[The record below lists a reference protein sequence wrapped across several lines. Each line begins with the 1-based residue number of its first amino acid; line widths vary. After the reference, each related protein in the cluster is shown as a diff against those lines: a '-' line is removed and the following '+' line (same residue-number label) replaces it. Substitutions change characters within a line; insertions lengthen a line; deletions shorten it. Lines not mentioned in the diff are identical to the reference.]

1 MKISELTD
9 FHPYDTRLA
18 LPVKDLLTAYEEQGI
33 PPRSMC
39 GPDAF
44 IALLAGVAALRR
56 TPGIPGPGESGEAYF
71 TTLPLCRDEQSRAAC
86 RAHLEKVFGI
96 TDRQSMLNFCMQEI
110 MCNSQYLDFEGFW
123 EGRPPFALDELQEDA
138 RRFFTVARDFSAQFY
153 EIVGHRGYLAWDI
166 GECVG
171 HLRAG
176 YACGLISREELY
188 DLSEH
193 WITQAQIFRSWPEYA
208 ASLVCGQMY
217 WDFRHGSKLPVL
229 EEGQELWMRL
239 VRNLLDNDSAWGSGL
254 WHVPPRRKAFLLWP
268 PEFKQYLTRWDGP
281 VGCFATDE
289 ITVMG
294 KPVGWC
300 YREEPDD
307 GVPDSG
313 WRFFS
318 GEEPEGYT
326 DDPSNTEICELNCIC
341 NYDPDVMPLLAAPY
355 GSAFARGKNGK
366 FEKAAF
372 PRLD

>member
-1 MKISELTD
+1 
-9 FHPYDTRLA
+9 
-18 LPVKDLLTAYEEQGI
+18 
-33 PPRSMC
+33 
-39 GPDAF
+39 
-44 IALLAGVAALRR
+44 
-56 TPGIPGPGESGEAYF
+56 
-71 TTLPLCRDEQSRAAC
+71 
-86 RAHLEKVFGI
+86 
-96 TDRQSMLNFCMQEI
+96 
-110 MCNSQYLDFEGFW
+110 
-123 EGRPPFALDELQEDA
+123 
-138 RRFFTVARDFSAQFY
+138 
-153 EIVGHRGYLAWDI
+153 
-166 GECVG
+166 
-171 HLRAG
+171 
-176 YACGLISREELY
+176 
-188 DLSEH
+188 
-193 WITQAQIFRSWPEYA
+193 
-208 ASLVCGQMY
+208 
-217 WDFRHGSKLPVL
+217 
-229 EEGQELWMRL
+229 MRL

-254 WHVPPRRKAFLLWP
+254 WYVPPRRKAFLLWP

-341 NYDPDVMPLLAAPY
+341 NYDTDVIPLLAAPY